1 MYFIEIKYFSY
12 SFSSCLLQFT
22 LFPISCEFHGI
33 GNRHN
38 CQLVFMV
45 SVTDMFVNLF
55 FVLVDKQFFLMY
67 DCSQQSL
74 QFHNY
79 LSRRKRQGGLFMNT
93 QTQLRT
99 RTLVIMAL
107 FTAVLCVSAYISIP
121 LPSGSHITFLNF
133 IVLLI
138 AFLFPVQQSFV
149 ITFVWMLLGA
159 VGVPV
164 FIGANAGISY
174 LIGGWGGYSFG
185 FLLVAIFVPLLRSK
199 EFHRLPY
206 TVLSIL
212 AAILIDVTGALWLM
226 IITGISVRQAVLM
239 GIIPFLLLDLVKAVV
254 VVQIVPRFRTI
265 LSLF

>member
-1 MYFIEIKYFSY
+1 M
-12 SFSSCLLQFT
+12 
-22 LFPISCEFHGI
+22 LFRS
-33 GNRHN
+33 
-38 CQLVFMV
+38 
-45 SVTDMFVNLF
+45 
-55 FVLVDKQFFLMY
+55 
-67 DCSQQSL
+67 
-74 QFHNY
+74 
-79 LSRRKRQGGLFMNT
+79 
-93 QTQLRT
+93 
-99 RTLVIMAL
+99 
-107 FTAVLCVSAYISIP
+107 
-121 LPSGSHITFLNF
+121 
-133 IVLLI
+133 
-138 AFLFPVQQSFV
+138 

-199 EFHRLPY
+199 EFRRLPY

-226 IITGISVRQAVLM
+226 IITGISVSQAVLM